1 MKLHIRP
8 ATKEDLPVL
17 LEFEQGLI
25 AAERPMDPSIRRERV
40 HYYDLEEFLKDPDR
54 CLLVGEL
61 DGQLVSCGYAKI
73 LPDRPYLKHSHYAY
87 LGFMFVPESERGNG
101 YNGQLLEG
109 LVDWCHNRGI
119 HEIRLDVYTVNHAA
133 ISAYSKSGFKPYL
146 LNMRYEDQNRS
157 GS

>member
-61 DGQLVSCGYAKI
+61 DGQAVPSPNAYSIGVGHIQLIAFFDFDARRRVVHHGSSIAVRASRKVVHESQRVPDLMGGE
-73 LPDRPYLKHSHYAY
+73 LPDPRK
-87 LGFMFVPESERGNG
+87 R
-101 YNGQLLEG
+101 
-109 LVDWCHNRGI
+109 
-119 HEIRLDVYTVNHAA
+119 RLDA
-133 ISAYSKSGFKPYL
+133 
-146 LNMRYEDQNRS
+146 
-157 GS
+157 